1 MFQRSRSKA
10 PSDSVTILPRAS
22 GKIGVVELY
31 SWTNYQLAD
40 ILTKQY
46 KRTVR
51 ICSSTPKHEEFEP
64 RKLSD
69 AFKKERM
76 NKRSAFVLNNSG
88 GIAVQVNFSSQSITT
103 ALSLENG
110 SLFEGESEFENL
122 LHHTEFT
129 QGIQTFFSHKAS
141 HKASLKDPKK
151 KAVPLLIP
159 YGRFTKM
166 IIYYVGS
173 TSNVHRRPE
182 SPRHLP
188 GDDFLLGN
196 LKFIPKGETDEV
208 FGMAIPKP
216 LITEAIQQSS
226 YYPKYLEMVAKN
238 TKKTPQDSAS
248 KQSVHGTKHATT
260 QNGSSSTNQPSQHI
274 RSQQSNGTSGEG
286 DIPPLNWPRSEFR
299 MASRKRRRY
308 EQKVVTEALQL
319 KLTKKQDEVAID
331 HSHIRR
337 RDICSLLKQAGSD
350 LDKDMRIWDETDNF
364 GAQFLMTNPIEV
376 NSGLKIMLYGQLL
389 VNAPVMISHLLTFFT
404 GQRSTNNIE
413 ATTIITTLP
422 EITPFIALPLRVCE
436 LEQDMSEVKKTNHS
450 AAVLASI
457 QSQVPTVVDKYLGTK
472 LCALLESMKDSLQI
486 CYEILSVAFAPES

>member
-76 NKRSAFVLNNSG
+76 NKRSVLCYPLLNDSG
-88 GIAVQVNFSSQSITT
+88 GIAVQVTFSSQSMTT
-103 ALSLENG
+103 TLSIENG

-122 LHHTEFT
+122 LHHTDTKCSPLKHQKNSVNKFYLAAAWLQIGKSILLVRCQDKENPIFLNISGHCVT
-129 QGIQTFFSHKAS
+129 PNCFRAFSALASVPVSYIQH
-141 HKASLKDPKK
+141 HKASLKGPKK

-208 FGMAIPKP
+208 FGMEIPKP

-238 TKKTPQDSAS
+238 TKKTPQDKVSFVWHQEKGGGEGADADLNEQLS
-248 KQSVHGTKHATT
+248 LV
-260 QNGSSSTNQPSQHI
+260 GSFLSTASQH
-274 RSQQSNGTSGEG
+274 
-286 DIPPLNWPRSEFR
+286 
-299 MASRKRRRY
+299 RY

-350 LDKDMRIWDETDNF
+350 LDKDMRIKNNVVRSAPRECSSYDISSPN
-364 GAQFLMTNPIEV
+364 
-376 NSGLKIMLYGQLL
+376 LL
-389 VNAPVMISHLLTFFT
+389 H
-404 GQRSTNNIE
+404 
-413 ATTIITTLP
+413 
-422 EITPFIALPLRVCE
+422 RVCE